1 MWVTVVRARHDRS
14 VTRTADWIEALDRP
28 DAPVDPAAE
37 AAVLFGYPV
46 VIGGAMNE
54 RTVDLLREL
63 QLVTGDGTGDA
74 DHGVASELDALA
86 AYTTRSWATRL
97 AEPNVV
103 LRHALE
109 AGLATT
115 DLEYPM
121 AAGMRSSVLEYARMM
136 ETIDDYCRRAA
147 LMTLAPTAEV
157 YALRRW
163 TVEEFVRQYDG
174 LVPRPWSDRST

>member
-1 MWVTVVRARHDRS
+1 

-28 DAPVDPAAE
+28 DAPVDPASDV
-37 AAVLFGYPV
+37 AVLKGYPV
-46 VIGGAMNE
+46 ALGGAMNE

-63 QLVTGDGTGDA
+63 QLMTSAGEA
-74 DHGVASELDALA
+74 ERAVASELRALA
-86 AYTTRSWATRL
+86 VYTTTSWADRL
-97 AEPNVV
+97 SEPNVE
-103 LRHALE
+103 LRRALE
-109 AGLATT
+109 AGEASA

-121 AAGMRSSVLEYARMM
+121 VTGMRSSVLDYARMM

-147 LMTLAPTAEV
+147 LMTLEPTAEV

-174 LVPRPWSDRST
+174 LAPRPWSDRST